1 MGNGRW
7 DFANIYDQ
15 GGKCKVSK
23 KGVGDV
29 YGRVFGGSMSLLGVT
44 WADIWGPLG
53 VAGELLGVLGRLG
66 GALGRLWEGLRRLHG
81 LFGGHLGG
89 HWVSFG
95 GRWWASGGSW
105 AAWWG
110 HGGAEIR
117 KYSYLRSKNTPCN
130 QVNGCKYPPGMH
142 RGCTED
148 APRMLR
154 VSN

>member
-1 MGNGRW
+1 MGSTRQRLPYGKGGGFNRSAHSAWPGHGKEVKKEMGKWEMGNGRW

-29 YGRVFGGSMSLLGVT
+29 YGRVFGGSMNLLGVT
-44 WADIWGPLG
+44 WADIWDPLG

-66 GALGRLWEGLRRLHG
+66 GALGRLWEGLRRRHG
-81 LFGGHLGG
+81 LFGGYLGG

-95 GRWWASGGSW
+95 GRWWAFGSSG

-110 HGGAEIR
+110 HGGA
-117 KYSYLRSKNTPCN
+117 
-130 QVNGCKYPPGMH
+130 
-142 RGCTED
+142 
-148 APRMLR
+148 
-154 VSN
+154 

>member
-1 MGNGRW
+1 MPYGKGGGFNRSAHSAWPGHGKEVKKEMGKWEMGNGRW

-53 VAGELLGVLGRLG
+53 VAGEL
-66 GALGRLWEGLRRLHG
+66 W
-81 LFGGHLGG
+81 
-89 HWVSFG
+89 
-95 GRWWASGGSW
+95 GSW

-110 HGGAEIR
+110 FGGAYIA
-117 KYSYLRSKNTPCN
+117 KYSYLRVERSAP
-130 QVNGCKYPPGMH
+130 QPDH
-142 RGCTED
+142 RVE
-148 APRMLR
+148 
-154 VSN
+154 